1 MHLECAFE
9 MCSGS
14 CTFDFLE
21 RFEIL
26 GISTK
31 LLTLCYFSLTTD
43 PATWKN
49 SRHLSKGFLY
59 PFVFGPSFPIMP
71 ACVLLYSYRLCAFF
85 SFHFYLLI
93 HIHWLQVLVVLVTFW
108 HCITMQAFFGE
119 CNLFY
124 FYFKKHACEARPL
137 LYDNVN

>member
-1 MHLECAFE
+1 MHLKCAFE

-59 PFVFGPSFPIMP
+59 PFAFGPSFPIMP
-71 ACVLLYSYRLCAFF
+71 ACVLLYSYRLCTFFF
-85 SFHFYLLI
+85 SSIFICLSTLIDCRCQWFLLPFGI
-93 HIHWLQVLVVLVTFW
+93 ASQCRLFLVNVIYFIFILKNMLVKPD
-108 HCITMQAFFGE
+108 
-119 CNLFY
+119 LFY
-124 FYFKKHACEARPL
+124 MIR
-137 LYDNVN
+137 

>member
-1 MHLECAFE
+1 MHLKWHLKCVQVF
-9 MCSGS
+9 
-14 CTFDFLE
+14 CTLDFLE

-31 LLTLCYFSLTTD
+31 LIILCCFSLTTD

-59 PFVFGPSFPIMP
+59 PFVFGPSFPIVP

-85 SFHFYLLI
+85 SSIFICLSTLIDCRCQWFLLPFGI
-93 HIHWLQVLVVLVTFW
+93 ASECRLFLVVNVIYFIFIFKNMLVKP
-108 HCITMQAFFGE
+108 G
-119 CNLFY
+119 LFY
-124 FYFKKHACEARPL
+124 MIR
-137 LYDNVN
+137 